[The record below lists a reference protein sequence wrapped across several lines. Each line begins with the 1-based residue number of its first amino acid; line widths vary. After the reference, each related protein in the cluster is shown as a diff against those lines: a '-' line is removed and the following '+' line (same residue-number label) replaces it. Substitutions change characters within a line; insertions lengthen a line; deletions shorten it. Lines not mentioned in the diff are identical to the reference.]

1 MPIKSLFPLAA
12 LGLTITLAGPAAAEK
27 IANKVAVFTGLDK
40 ITGKTIDFDVY
51 ADETVR
57 FGMLRVTPKVCY
69 SRPATEAAETDG
81 YVEVEEITLDNEV
94 KRIFSGWMFAAS
106 PGLNAVE
113 HPVYDVWLIGCRM
126 DSDIPPPEANRTE
139 VRVAVSN
146 QTGGGAG
153 NVDDGAPVVLT
164 FVDGIPLPP
173 EKPSMPS
180 MMMEEAPA
188 ATEPPAEEGTEGQI
202 LD

>member
-1 MPIKSLFPLAA
+1 MTIKVFLPLAA
-12 LGLTITLAGPAAAEK
+12 LGLTIAFAGPAAAEK

-40 ITGKTIDFDVY
+40 ITGRTIDFDVY
-51 ADETVR
+51 VDETVR

-81 YVEVEEITLDNEV
+81 FVEVEEITLDNEV

-126 DSDIPPPEANRTE
+126 DSDIPSPVAGSAE
-139 VRVAVSN
+139 VRVAASN
-146 QTGGGAG
+146 RTSVGAG

-164 FVDGIPLPP
+164 FVDGIPIPP
-173 EKPSMPS
+173 DKPAVPS
-180 MMMEEAPA
+180 MMMEDTPAEA
-188 ATEPPAEEGTEGQI
+188 PAEEGTGGQI

>member
-1 MPIKSLFPLAA
+1 MTIKILLPLAA
-12 LGLTITLAGPAAAEK
+12 LGLTTVLAGPAAAEK

-40 ITGKTIDFDVY
+40 ITGRTIDFDVY
-51 ADETVR
+51 VDETVR

-81 YVEVEEITLDNEV
+81 FVDVEEITLDNEI

-126 DSDIPPPEANRTE
+126 DSDVPTPVAGSTE

-146 QTGGGAG
+146 QANDGPGS
-153 NVDDGAPVVLT
+153 VDDGAPVVLT
-164 FVDGIPLPP
+164 FVGGIPLPP
-173 EKPSMPS
+173 DKPAVPSMLIEDAPS
-180 MMMEEAPA
+180 EAPA
-188 ATEPPAEEGTEGQI
+188 QDGADGQI

>member
-1 MPIKSLFPLAA
+1 MTMKFLLPLAA
-12 LGLTITLAGPAAAEK
+12 LGLTTALAGPAAAEK

-40 ITGKTIDFDVY
+40 ITGRTIDFDVY
-51 ADETVR
+51 VDETVR
-57 FGMLRVTPKVCY
+57 FGTLRVTPKVCY
-69 SRPATEAAETDG
+69 SRPTTEAAETDG
-81 YVEVEEITLDNEV
+81 FVEVEEITLDNEI
-94 KRIFSGWMFAAS
+94 KLIFSAWMFAAS

-126 DSDIPPPEANRTE
+126 DSEVPPPVANAAD

-146 QTGGGAG
+146 QVGAGAG

-164 FVDGIPLPP
+164 FVGGIPLPP
-173 EKPSMPS
+173 DKPAMPS
-180 MMMEEAPA
+180 MMMEETPPPETAPA
-188 ATEPPAEEGTEGQI
+188 ENTDGQI

>member
-1 MPIKSLFPLAA
+1 MTIKPFLPLAA
-12 LGLTITLAGPAAAEK
+12 LGISIALAGPALADK
-27 IANKVAVFTGLDK
+27 IANKVAVFSGLDK
-40 ITGKTIDFDVY
+40 ITGRIISFDVY
-51 ADETVR
+51 VDETVR

-81 YVEVEEITLDNEV
+81 FVEVDEITLANEV

-113 HPVYDVWLIGCRM
+113 HPVYDVWLSGCRM
-126 DSDIPPPEANRTE
+126 DSDIPVPVAGATE
-139 VRVAVSN
+139 IRVATPNSSSVVP
-146 QTGGGAG
+146 G
-153 NVDDGAPVVLT
+153 DGPVVLT

-173 EKPSMPS
+173 DKPPVPAMTIDDAP
-180 MMMEEAPA
+180 EAAPA
-188 ATEPPAEEGTEGQI
+188 ETTTDGQI